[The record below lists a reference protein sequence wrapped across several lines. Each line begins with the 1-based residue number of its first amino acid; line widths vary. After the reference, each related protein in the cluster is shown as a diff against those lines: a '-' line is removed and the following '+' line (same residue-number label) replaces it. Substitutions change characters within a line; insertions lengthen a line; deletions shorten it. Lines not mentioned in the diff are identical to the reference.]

1 MKLFDYLY
9 AIIYFFL
16 AAVIQGLNNFSKSAR
31 EMFAEIQKIDS
42 NYYPEVCLG
51 YVHDRT
57 SNVAFALATVC
68 SFVSCFLLQT
78 LNQLYIINAG
88 TGFRALWKV
97 LKAFMESRTLAK
109 VQVVYLFVALLLFD
123 KIE

>member
-9 AIIYFFL
+9 DIICFVL
-16 AAVIQGLNNFSKSAR
+16 TAVIQGLNNFSKSAR

-42 NYYPEVCLG
+42 NYYPEVCLC
-51 YVHDRT
+51 YVYDRT
-57 SNVAFALATVC
+57 SDVSFTLATVC
-68 SFVSCFLLQT
+68 SSVYCFLLQT

-97 LKAFMESRTLAK
+97 LKTFMEARTLAK
-109 VQVVYLFVALLLFD
+109 IQVVYLFVCILFD